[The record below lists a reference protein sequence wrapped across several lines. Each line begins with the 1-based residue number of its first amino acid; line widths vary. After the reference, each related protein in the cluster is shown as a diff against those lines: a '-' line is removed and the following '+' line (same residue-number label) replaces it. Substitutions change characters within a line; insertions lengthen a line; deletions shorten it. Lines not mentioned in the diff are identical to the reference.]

1 MRVSLITFA
10 LLMYGPVPIIEIA
23 SDPKSDPEPE
33 KQGRNKEGQPLGF
46 GSFQV
51 SKSLETLEVQQMD
64 KPTAAHNP
72 EVGGSSPPPATRNP
86 LESPDSSGLFL
97 FSATFSRGLFW
108 VSESDPDSDPYGEKV
123 RSRCSFSA
131 PGPHCFS
138 GVIFAVQRAAV
149 STRSMTLAASF
160 CTAVVTWA

>member
-1 MRVSLITFA
+1 
-10 LLMYGPVPIIEIA
+10 MYGPVPIIEIA

-72 EVGGSSPPPATRNP
+72 EVGGSNLSPATMKNP
-86 LESPDSSGLFL
+86 GTSMVPGFFFL
-97 FSATFSRGLFW
+97 
-108 VSESDPDSDPYGEKV
+108 P
-123 RSRCSFSA
+123 
-131 PGPHCFS
+131 
-138 GVIFAVQRAAV
+138 
-149 STRSMTLAASF
+149 
-160 CTAVVTWA
+160 

>member
-1 MRVSLITFA
+1 MITFA

-46 GSFQV
+46 GSFQI

-72 EVGGSSPPPATRNP
+72 EAGGSSPPPATRKP
-86 LESPDSSGLFL
+86 LKLNGFKGFIFL
-97 FSATFSRGLFW
+97 
-108 VSESDPDSDPYGEKV
+108 
-123 RSRCSFSA
+123 
-131 PGPHCFS
+131 
-138 GVIFAVQRAAV
+138 
-149 STRSMTLAASF
+149 
-160 CTAVVTWA
+160 

>member
-1 MRVSLITFA
+1 MITFA

-72 EVGGSSPPPATRNP
+72 EAGGSSPPPATNKP
-86 LESPDSSGLFL
+86 LKSYDFSGFLHFSSLFCLVYFFVWSLTHTLTHVGTSSGSLPSPPAARL
-97 FSATFSRGLFW
+97 APSA
-108 VSESDPDSDPYGEKV
+108 
-123 RSRCSFSA
+123 A
-131 PGPHCFS
+131 PPF
-138 GVIFAVQRAAV
+138 QMRPAALGSHLGYLPP
-149 STRSMTLAASF
+149 STPAMVCAA
-160 CTAVVTWA
+160 WR

>member
-1 MRVSLITFA
+1 
-10 LLMYGPVPIIEIA
+10 MYGPVPIIEIA

-72 EVGGSSPPPATRNP
+72 EVGGSSPPPATIKSPLSSWKAVISFAFRNFFRH
-86 LESPDSSGLFL
+86 SPF
-97 FSATFSRGLFW
+97 RGHQ
-108 VSESDPDSDPYGEKV
+108 VDPDSDPYGAKPRPGRGVSVSGLSGIFVVFRVSV
-123 RSRCSFSA
+123 RGLFPSPWPPLSGRRWSHGHRC
-131 PGPHCFS
+131 PG
-138 GVIFAVQRAAV
+138 
-149 STRSMTLAASF
+149 
-160 CTAVVTWA
+160 

>member
-1 MRVSLITFA
+1 
-10 LLMYGPVPIIEIA
+10 MYGPVPIIEIA

-72 EVGGSSPPPATRNP
+72 EAEGSSPPPATRKP
-86 LESPDSSGLFL
+86 LKLNGFKGFIFL
-97 FSATFSRGLFW
+97 
-108 VSESDPDSDPYGEKV
+108 
-123 RSRCSFSA
+123 
-131 PGPHCFS
+131 
-138 GVIFAVQRAAV
+138 
-149 STRSMTLAASF
+149 
-160 CTAVVTWA
+160 